1 MLVSLVAISYPVVLV
16 SSVKIRSV
24 YLWQNADAL
33 NTSPCI
39 IIRLAVE
46 SAYCSFSRIKL

>member
-39 IIRLAVE
+39 IIDLLWNPHTVAILA
-46 SAYCSFSRIKL
+46 